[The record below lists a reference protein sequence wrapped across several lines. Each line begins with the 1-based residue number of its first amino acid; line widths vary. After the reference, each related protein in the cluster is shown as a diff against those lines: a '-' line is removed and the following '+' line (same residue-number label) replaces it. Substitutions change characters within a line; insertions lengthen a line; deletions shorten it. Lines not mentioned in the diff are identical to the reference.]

1 MNWESV
7 LDGGKK
13 YRLIKQLKMNS
24 MVQKIINYGW
34 IIFFS
39 FTIAIHFLKIIYIY
53 FKPTWLNKYEIILN
67 TNISKYKLSL
77 YYLLTIMVLIHIL
90 MEKFKY
96 I

>member
-1 MNWESV
+1 
-7 LDGGKK
+7 
-13 YRLIKQLKMNS
+13 

-39 FTIAIHFLKIIYIY
+39 FTIVIHFLKIIYIY
-53 FKPTWLNKYEIILN
+53 LKPAWLNKYEIILN

-77 YYLLTIMVLIHIL
+77 YYLLTLLVLINIV

-96 I
+96 L